1 MKNETSHQL
10 EANDYAI
17 ISLPGQEEV
26 PGKGGQ
32 SLLAPE
38 LSVPRTTAIAV
49 TYPTVFARLM
59 QSLDRSGAQGHIGL
73 FGSQPWASNDR
84 E

>member
-17 ISLPGQEEV
+17 ISLPGRGTV

-38 LSVPRTTAIAV
+38 LSVPRTTAIAANLS
-49 TYPTVFARLM
+49 YGFARLM

>member
-17 ISLPGQEEV
+17 ISLPGPEKV

-38 LSVPRTTAIAV
+38 VSVPRTTAIAANLS
-49 TYPTVFARLM
+49 YGFARLIR
-59 QSLDRSGAQGHIGL
+59 SLDRSGAQGHIGL
-73 FGSQPWASNDR
+73 FGSRPWASNDR